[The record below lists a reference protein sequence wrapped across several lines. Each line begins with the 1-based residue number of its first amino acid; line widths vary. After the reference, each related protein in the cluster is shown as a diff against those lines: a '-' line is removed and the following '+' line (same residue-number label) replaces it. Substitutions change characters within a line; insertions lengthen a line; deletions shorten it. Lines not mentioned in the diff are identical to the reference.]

1 MFCDLVDS
9 TRLAG
14 ELDPEDM
21 RDLVMAY
28 QRVCTDAIAEY
39 SGFVAQYLGD
49 GVLAYFGY
57 PDAHEDDARLA
68 VAAGTAIAGAVA
80 ELAVRFGRPD
90 IDARVGLHTG
100 EVVVVGDVVGSAGQ
114 EHDIVGETPNIA
126 ARLQSAARP
135 GSVIISDRTRQL
147 VEGFFSLEPVG
158 DLVLKGVTR
167 PMSAFQVLGATEA
180 RTRLD
185 AGAGRGLTPFVGREA
200 EFDELLEDW
209 QAIAQGE
216 GRVVLLSGEPGI
228 GKSRLAHE
236 LLTRARLSGSQTLR
250 LRCSPY
256 NTRSTLFPFVE
267 HLLKV
272 AGGIERISGGDRPPA
287 R

>member
-1 MFCDLVDS
+1 MWALEPPDATFCSSCGAPLQYACPDCGRINPAEGTFCIGCGTRRTARDSPVRPAPGCGGQRRGPRDAPPSPGPRGGERRYLTVMFCDLVDS

-90 IDARVGLHTG
+90 IDARVGSHRSSWS
-100 EVVVVGDVVGSAGQ
+100 DPHRAGR
-114 EHDIVGETPNIA
+114 A
-126 ARLQSAARP
+126 ARSSRAHRALAP
-135 GSVIISDRTRQL
+135 
-147 VEGFFSLEPVG
+147 
-158 DLVLKGVTR
+158 
-167 PMSAFQVLGATEA
+167 
-180 RTRLD
+180 
-185 AGAGRGLTPFVGREA
+185 AGRRRG
-200 EFDELLEDW
+200 
-209 QAIAQGE
+209 
-216 GRVVLLSGEPGI
+216 
-228 GKSRLAHE
+228 
-236 LLTRARLSGSQTLR
+236 
-250 LRCSPY
+250 
-256 NTRSTLFPFVE
+256 
-267 HLLKV
+267 
-272 AGGIERISGGDRPPA
+272 
-287 R
+287 

>member
-1 MFCDLVDS
+1 VRNPPHPRDSPVRPAPGSGGQRRCPRDAPPSPGPRGGERRYLTVMFCDLVDS

-147 VEGFFSLEPVG
+147 VEGF
-158 DLVLKGVTR
+158 
-167 PMSAFQVLGATEA
+167 
-180 RTRLD
+180 
-185 AGAGRGLTPFVGREA
+185 
-200 EFDELLEDW
+200 
-209 QAIAQGE
+209 
-216 GRVVLLSGEPGI
+216 
-228 GKSRLAHE
+228 
-236 LLTRARLSGSQTLR
+236 
-250 LRCSPY
+250 
-256 NTRSTLFPFVE
+256 
-267 HLLKV
+267 
-272 AGGIERISGGDRPPA
+272 
-287 R
+287 